1 MPTGCSTL
9 QALIVFNQHLFVMT
23 AGVVRY
29 YDQIT
34 IFPPPLLPPITAP
47 NQFVSLIGCAAR
59 SRRTSFT
66 TTAVILTSRMTL
78 TFSYITLMGVQFCES
93 ASTPLHL
100 SMKLTYDSSRS
111 TTRQLTVQLCASYS
125 ICHILTQVCKIK
137 FITSS
142 RNTGPISTIK
152 GNSSPSKITSVS
164 STLVR
169 RAQSALR
176 NPIRTTRDSYY
187 AQMYCG
193 PRKIR
198 SHPSDARW
206 QMDVQSSS
214 CTKTPPGTRQQYC
227 RLRVAVL
234 Y

>member
-1 MPTGCSTL
+1 MLETNNCYSSRNFGVPCFPKICSYMKLDVPMGCSTL
-9 QALIVFNQHLFVMT
+9 QALIIFSQHLFVMT
-23 AGVVRY
+23 AGIVRY

-34 IFPPPLLPPITAP
+34 ISPPHLLPPITAP

-78 TFSYITLMGVQFCES
+78 TFSYITLMGVQFCKS

-100 SMKLTYDSSRS
+100 SRKLTYDSSLS

-125 ICHILTQVCKIK
+125 ICRILTQVCKIK

-164 STLVR
+164 STVVQH
-169 RAQSALR
+169 AQSVLR
-176 NPIRTTRDSYY
+176 KSNMDHTRLLLC
-187 AQMYCG
+187 ANVLW
-193 PRKIR
+193 
-198 SHPSDARW
+198 PS
-206 QMDVQSSS
+206 QN
-214 CTKTPPGTRQQYC
+214 
-227 RLRVAVL
+227 
-234 Y
+234 